1 MATGYHENQL
11 SEDAKN
17 FHRCIT
23 SLIEEL
29 EAVDWYNQRVDVTG
43 DETLAAILRH
53 NRDEEVEHACMALEW
68 LRRRYIVFDEELRT
82 YLFTKG
88 PIDKLEEQES
98 GEEEDEK
105 DEKDGSSSS
114 SEEGKNSSLNIRNMK
129 GEY

>member
-11 SEDAKN
+11 SEEAKD

-29 EAVDWYNQRVDVTG
+29 EAIDWYNQRVDVTKN
-43 DETLAAILRH
+43 ESLAAILRH

-68 LRRRYIVFDEELRT
+68 LRRRHIVFDEELRT

-88 PIDKLEEQES
+88 PIDKLEDQES
-98 GEEEDEK
+98 GEEKEE
-105 DEKDGSSSS
+105 EVESSTTA
-114 SEEGKNSSLNIRNMK
+114 EEGENSSLNIRNMK
-129 GEY
+129 GENK